1 MEPFLSQHLNNH
13 CSQSLILFTKLYA
26 WPCLSVLIGHFISFS
41 LGCALAFSFLE
52 ETSVL
57 SSGNT
62 ALLLCA
68 TEESLFLE
76 KIRTNKLP
84 PENSLDLVFVYVT
97 LLYQKYSRF
106 FFCIYLRNRT
116 VILLSYFL

>member
-26 WPCLSVLIGHFISFS
+26 WPCLSVLIGHFISFC